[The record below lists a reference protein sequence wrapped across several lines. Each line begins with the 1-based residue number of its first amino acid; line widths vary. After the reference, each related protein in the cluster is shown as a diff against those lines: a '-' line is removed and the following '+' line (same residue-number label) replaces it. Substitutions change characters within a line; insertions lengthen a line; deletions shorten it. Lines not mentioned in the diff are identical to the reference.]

1 MQQHINIFIFFL
13 IILSAQ
19 VAMSGNDSLLL
30 RIYYLDFGNVSF
42 IRTLF
47 KRLIF
52 EHMTFNNQ
60 FLSKRIKKLR
70 DSLQARVKAVSPKT
84 SYV

>member
-19 VAMSGNDSLLL
+19 VAMSGNDSILL
-30 RIYYLDFGNVSF
+30 RIYYLEFGNVSF

-47 KRLIF
+47 KRLTF

-60 FLSKRIKKLR
+60 LLSKTNLR
-70 DSLQARVKAVSPKT
+70 
-84 SYV
+84 SYEIVFKQE